1 MWKFMWDRISNKLLT
16 LGGLLLLGLFL
27 HGNLQAFPE
36 YTSRENA
43 IRLAD
48 VLDKGFFRGSRI
60 TSVFVKNRGE
70 DEYYLQA
77 ILDDGSS
84 RLWTLD
90 SIHNWSKNDDLIL
103 SGNRALIFP
112 IAGSTEFDILYK
124 NEFYRMV
131 LQASAYLKTFGP
143 HDPMEGKNILL
154 AIRKFRIIDFGEEGS
169 YSTDEMGHRYRY
181 VLELENGIR
190 EFLTY
195 PDAYRLVQKRAF
207 SNPSDGQ
214 VVHRRP
220 YQVRELGEVA
230 RHLEDELHNIWSFG
244 VEVIFDRPVDLVSS
258 QFGYQIV
265 EQNLRDPETRKRRN
279 QFFVNVIFPNTIK
292 NRDVPGFRNL
302 DYLSYVELVTDV
314 EHQMRVMLRAQVNPE
329 VLELPPHVEVTDRNS
344 VIVHFFSVTDQ
355 SIARRED
362 FLQSQSGM
370 TMAGALISPDGPQT
384 PFELEYL
391 KAVELIRSAQR
402 QPDTHLKV
410 ETYLG
415 AIEALRKSSMQ
426 AENDAQIT
434 QALKQRD
441 VLLKVLPEM
450 IISNS
455 QMTIL
460 ALQQSGQ
467 QVTEDNRKQLQSQ
480 LNFARKHAVTEDQLQ
495 KIESL
500 LNILK

>member
-1 MWKFMWDRISNKLLT
+1 
-16 LGGLLLLGLFL
+16 
-27 HGNLQAFPE
+27 
-36 YTSRENA
+36 
-43 IRLAD
+43 
-48 VLDKGFFRGSRI
+48 
-60 TSVFVKNRGE
+60 
-70 DEYYLQA
+70 
-77 ILDDGSS
+77 
-84 RLWTLD
+84 
-90 SIHNWSKNDDLIL
+90 
-103 SGNRALIFP
+103 
-112 IAGSTEFDILYK
+112 
-124 NEFYRMV
+124 
-131 LQASAYLKTFGP
+131 
-143 HDPMEGKNILL
+143 MEGKNILL
-154 AIRKFRIIDFGEEGS
+154 AIRKFRSIDFGEEGS
-169 YSTDEMGHRYRY
+169 YSADETGNRYRY

-220 YQVRELGEVA
+220 YQVRELGELA

-265 EQNLRDPETRKRRN
+265 EQNLRDPETGKRRN

-362 FLQSQSGM
+362 FLQSQSVM

-391 KAVELIRSAQR
+391 KAVELIRSAQK
-402 QPDTHLKV
+402 QPDTHLK
-410 ETYLG
+410 L
-415 AIEALRKSSMQ
+415 
-426 AENDAQIT
+426 
-434 QALKQRD
+434 
-441 VLLKVLPEM
+441 
-450 IISNS
+450 
-455 QMTIL
+455 
-460 ALQQSGQ
+460 
-467 QVTEDNRKQLQSQ
+467 
-480 LNFARKHAVTEDQLQ
+480 
-495 KIESL
+495 SL
-500 LNILK
+500 IHI